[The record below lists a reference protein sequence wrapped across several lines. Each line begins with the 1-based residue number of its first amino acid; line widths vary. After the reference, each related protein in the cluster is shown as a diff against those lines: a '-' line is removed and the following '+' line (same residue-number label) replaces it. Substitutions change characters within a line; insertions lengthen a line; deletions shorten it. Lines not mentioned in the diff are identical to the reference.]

1 MVIAQNFERIHSDNL
16 INWGIIPA
24 LLADAGDGEKFG
36 PEDELAIEAVR
47 SAVKDAKQMTLRN
60 VTKGCDI
67 TLALKL
73 TARQRKILLA
83 GGRLNYSE

>member
-1 MVIAQNFERIHSDNL
+1 MVIAENFERIHSDNL

-24 LLADAGDGEKFG
+24 LLADASDGEKFG
-36 PEDELAIEAVR
+36 PDDELVIENVR

-60 VTKGCDI
+60 VTKGCEI